1 MNITPAYK
9 LAVVAILFSYC
20 KHNLRND
27 KKKKLKILTP
37 VIANI
42 YIIQVSVSN

>member
-27 KKKKLKILTP
+27 KKKKTE
-37 VIANI
+37 NI
-42 YIIQVSVSN
+42 NTSNRKYLHHSS